1 MQSSIKPEN
10 SAAQDFAMLGIETI
24 AYVKRVASRG
34 ASMYVIYA
42 ADGTEIV
49 QVEARAAALE
59 LLREHDL
66 EPVNVH

>member
-1 MQSSIKPEN
+1 MHQPFKSDVDQ
-10 SAAQDFAMLGIETI
+10 AQDFAQLGIEKM
-24 AYVKRVASRG
+24 AYVKRIVSRG
-34 ASMYVIYA
+34 ASAYAIYA

-66 EPVNVH
+66 EPASIH

>member
-1 MQSSIKPEN
+1 MHSPIKPEA
-10 SAAQDFAMLGIETI
+10 SAAQAFAQLGIETV
-24 AYVKRVASRG
+24 AYVKRVARRG
-34 ASMYVIYA
+34 ESMYVIYA

-49 QVEARAAALE
+49 QCDARAAALE

>member
-1 MQSSIKPEN
+1 MQSSIKPETA
-10 SAAQDFAMLGIETI
+10 SQDFAQLGIETM

-34 ASMYVIYA
+34 ASAYVIYA

-49 QVEARAAALE
+49 QVDGRADALE

-66 EPVNVH
+66 QPVSVH